1 MSWMALGC
9 LPDDLASYSSEW
21 SPASRSGNYSVA
33 GAPAGMGAPSGN
45 GGAGSEPAPPGLN
58 AGSGGLPDG
67 IGPLPTELDPSS
79 QTPPLANA
87 GASGESLGGS
97 GGAPALPLPDA
108 CADGVLDAEGTTCYL
123 AAAQPA
129 SWQTARAIC
138 EDWAGALVKVE
149 SSAED
154 LFIGELVT
162 DSAWIGASDTDV
174 DNVFVWTDGSAI
186 EFGSWGFQQ
195 PDRFPGPDC
204 VEKRQT
210 PGKLWFDQPCFN
222 ERLFICERPVE

>member
-1 MSWMALGC
+1 MTLGC

-21 SPASRSGNYSVA
+21 SPGSRSDNYSAA
-33 GAPAGMGAPSGN
+33 GASAGVGVPSGD
-45 GGAGSEPAPPGLN
+45 GGAAAEPASPSLN
-58 AGSGGLPDG
+58 GGSGGLPDG
-67 IGPLPTELDPSS
+67 IGPLPSELDPSS
-79 QTPPLANA
+79 QTNA
-87 GASGESLGGS
+87 GAAGEAVGGS
-97 GGAPALPLPDA
+97 GGAPALALPDP
-108 CADGVLDAEGTTCYL
+108 CADGVVDAAGTTCYL
-123 AAAQPA
+123 VAAQPT
-129 SWQTARAIC
+129 SWQGARAIC
-138 EDWAGALVKVE
+138 EEWAGALVKVE
-149 SSAED
+149 SPAED

-162 DSAWIGASDTDV
+162 DSAWLGGSDTEI

-222 ERLFICERPVE
+222 ERLFICEKPIE